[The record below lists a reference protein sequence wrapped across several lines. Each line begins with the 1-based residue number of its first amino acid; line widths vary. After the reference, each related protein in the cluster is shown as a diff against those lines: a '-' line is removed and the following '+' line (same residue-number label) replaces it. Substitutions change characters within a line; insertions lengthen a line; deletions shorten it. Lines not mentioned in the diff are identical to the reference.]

1 MGVDHNGPSFLGNY
15 FIRREPMRTLALE
28 RTIARDFILVIL
40 ASFVICLSGYISI
53 PLWFTPVPIATQNS
67 TVLLMGA
74 LLGARRG
81 AAATFACLA
90 QGALG
95 LPVFSNGASGFH
107 HFFGPT
113 GGYLIG
119 YLIAA
124 FVVGYIA
131 ERRRTI
137 ASAVGAMAAGNLIVY
152 LCGASYLATFIGISK
167 AFMLGI
173 APFIIGDLVKSLAIV
188 KILQWAGWSKKLQDI
203 R

>member
-1 MGVDHNGPSFLGNY
+1 
-15 FIRREPMRTLALE
+15 MRTLTLE
-28 RTIARDFILVIL
+28 RTTARDFILVIL
-40 ASFVICLSGYISI
+40 GSFLICLSGYISI

-74 LLGARRG
+74 LLGSRRG
-81 AAATFACLA
+81 AAATFAFLA

-95 LPVFSNGASGFH
+95 LPVFSNGASGFL

-131 ERRRTI
+131 ERRKTL
-137 ASAVGAMAAGNLIVY
+137 ASAVGAMVAGNGIIY
-152 LCGASYLATFIGISK
+152 LCGASYLATFVGINK
-167 AFMLGI
+167 AFLLGV
-173 APFIIGDLVKSLAIV
+173 APFMIGDLVKSFAIIR
-188 KILQWAGWSKKLQDI
+188 ILEWAGWSKKKTLSQ
-203 R
+203 